1 MFFNFKCQ
9 RSVRNS
15 KKEYYSSQKRHVVN
29 KKRDSAKGMKKIPKI
44 AFYTIE
50 TSGVIRGGQRA
61 YFFQKYCPMNCDMSV
76 Y

>member
-1 MFFNFKCQ
+1 
-9 RSVRNS
+9 
-15 KKEYYSSQKRHVVN
+15 
-29 KKRDSAKGMKKIPKI
+29 MKKIPKI